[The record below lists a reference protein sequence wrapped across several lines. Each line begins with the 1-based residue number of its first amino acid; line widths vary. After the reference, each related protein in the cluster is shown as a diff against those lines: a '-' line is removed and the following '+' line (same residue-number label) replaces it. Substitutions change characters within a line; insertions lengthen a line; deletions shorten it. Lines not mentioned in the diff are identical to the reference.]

1 MNPHSLQQMADACK
15 GILLDADPET
25 EVRNVTTDTREL
37 VAGDLFVALVGET
50 HDGHDYVA
58 RAMEL
63 GAVGAVVSRTN
74 GLAFPRVVVD
84 NTLRAYGD
92 IGGLAR
98 DDTNATVIAITGSAG
113 KTTTKDMTGTIA
125 HLAGPSVV
133 TPATENNEVGV
144 PRLLLKL
151 TPEHRYCVAELAMRG
166 PGEIGYLARLCRPH
180 IGVITNIGDAH
191 VGRLG
196 SREAIAQA
204 KGELLTA
211 LQPTGVAVLN
221 ADDFFYGLYTQL
233 APCKV
238 FSFGLEDARDS
249 ELHVTATDVRAQGV
263 EPARFRLVLGG
274 ASFPV
279 VLRVPGIHNVRNALA
294 AAAAALAAGIDAGT
308 IVAGLEEYEGSP
320 MRSQVVK
327 APTGLTIINDAYNA
341 SPLSTPRALEI
352 LGQCTGR
359 RVFVFGDML
368 ELGAESEA
376 AHREIG
382 RLVAKRGVDWLIT
395 VGPEAAFAA
404 QEADLAGVQANA
416 VESVEEALE
425 LLYGTLEPEDTVLVK
440 ASRGMALERIVEGLL
455 ADG

>member
-1 MNPHSLQQMADACK
+1 MTPHSLQQIADACK
-15 GILLDADPET
+15 GVLLDADPET
-25 EVRNVTTDTREL
+25 KVRNVTTDTREL
-37 VAGDLFVALVGET
+37 VAGDLFVALVGEK
-50 HDGHDYVA
+50 HNGHDYVA

-63 GAVGAVVSRTN
+63 GAVAAVVSRSN
-74 GLAFPRVVVD
+74 ELASPRIVVED
-84 NTLRAYGD
+84 TLRAYGE

-98 DDTNATVIAITGSAG
+98 NDATATVIAITGSAG

-125 HLAGPSVV
+125 HLAGPSLV

-144 PRLLLKL
+144 PRLLLRL

-166 PGEIGYLARLCRPH
+166 PGEIGYLARICRPH

-204 KGELLTA
+204 KGELLAA
-211 LQPTGVAVLN
+211 LQPDGVAVLN

-238 FSFGLEDARDS
+238 FSFGLGDARDS

-263 EPARFRLVLGG
+263 EPARFRLVLGD

-279 VLRVPGIHNVRNALA
+279 ALRVPGIHNVRNALA
-294 AAAAALAAGIDAGT
+294 SAAAALAAGIEAGT
-308 IVAGLEEYEGSP
+308 IVAGLEDYEGSR

-327 APTGLTIINDAYNA
+327 APSGLTIINDAYNA
-341 SPLSTPRALEI
+341 SPLSTPQALDM
-352 LGQCTGR
+352 LGQCSGR

-368 ELGAESEA
+368 ELGVESEA

-382 RLVAKRGVDWLIT
+382 RLAARRGVDWLIT
-395 VGPEAAFAA
+395 VGPDAAFAA
-404 QEADLAGVQANA
+404 QEADLAGVQANT
-416 VESVEEALE
+416 VETVEEALE
-425 LLYGTLEPEDTVLVK
+425 LLRGALEPGDTVLVK

-455 ADG
+455 ADV